1 MKRGRKLLLLAL
13 VVMAGAS
20 IAAIK
25 MNPGESGEDSSEE
38 STAIYTV
45 DAESVTK
52 LSWTYNGETVT
63 LVDAGD
69 GWMYEDDRNFPL
81 DESCLDDMLSAI
93 STVTASKVIEDVEDL
108 AQYGLED
115 PVCSVTVT
123 TGKTSELRIGNETGL
138 GGQRYLSLGDGNV
151 YLVDSS
157 LLSSFSYDLYSIIQK
172 ESFPP

>member
-63 LVDAGD
+63 LVDAVD

-108 AQYGLED
+108 AACSRPRVYKPPMARNERSEWSVA
-115 PVCSVTVT
+115 PEAVCSI
-123 TGKTSELRIGNETGL
+123 SA
-138 GGQRYLSLGDGNV
+138 
-151 YLVDSS
+151 
-157 LLSSFSYDLYSIIQK
+157 
-172 ESFPP
+172 